1 MPWLKRALLQPWHR
15 KTSSPGQANHLH
27 RCSATS
33 ILPVPLSCSSLV
45 GRKGHTLFILT
56 PSSGYCR
63 RTDNRPQITRFVGQ
77 LDAFCVVTLL
87 VCRFDLNAF
96 PMMPLKLLIVAHRD
110 GRLWDR

>member
-1 MPWLKRALLQPWHR
+1 MKNAKPLLQPWHR
-15 KTSSPGQANHLH
+15 KTSSPGQANLLH

-63 RTDNRPQITRFVGQ
+63 RTDMRLEEHFESSSTLQRNERVKLAASFWNNVGARMVIGASAT
-77 LDAFCVVTLL
+77 DILL
-87 VCRFDLNAF
+87 TNTPCF
-96 PMMPLKLLIVAHRD
+96 
-110 GRLWDR
+110 